1 MPSFDIVSEI
11 DAVEL
16 RNAVE
21 NSTRELASRFDFR
34 NVDASFE
41 LKEETVKLAFQLGQM
56 MDILR
61 GNLAKRGVDARAMK
75 AKDSV
80 HIGKNWYKEAEF
92 KQGLEA
98 LLAKKIVKLIKDA
111 KIKVQASIQGDKVRV
126 TGKKRDDLQ
135 EVMAMLREANLE
147 QPLQYNN
154 FRE

>member
-16 RNAVE
+16 RNSVE

-34 NVDASFE
+34 NVDD
-41 LKEETVKLAFQLGQM
+41 FQLGQM

>member
-1 MPSFDIVSEI
+1 
-11 DAVEL
+11 
-16 RNAVE
+16 
-21 NSTRELASRFDFR
+21 
-34 NVDASFE
+34 
-41 LKEETVKLAFQLGQM
+41 
-56 MDILR
+56 
-61 GNLAKRGVDARAMK
+61 
-75 AKDSV
+75 
-80 HIGKNWYKEAEF
+80 WYKEAEF

>member
-41 LKEETVKLAFQLGQM
+41 LKEETVKLAAEDDFQLGQM

-98 LLAKKIVKLIKDA
+98 LLAEENRQTD
-111 KIKVQASIQGDKVRV
+111 QRCQNQSASFDPRRQSTRHGQKAR
-126 TGKKRDDLQ
+126 
-135 EVMAMLREANLE
+135 
-147 QPLQYNN
+147 
-154 FRE
+154 